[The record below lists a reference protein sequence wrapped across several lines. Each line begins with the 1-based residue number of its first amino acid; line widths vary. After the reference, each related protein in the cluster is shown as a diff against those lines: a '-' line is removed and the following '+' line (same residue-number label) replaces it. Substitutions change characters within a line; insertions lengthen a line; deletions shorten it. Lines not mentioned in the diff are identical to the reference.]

1 MRKWKIEFSLHSQ
14 GRKRRGM
21 VAEFEARDF
30 GEVEAVLVATHINSM
45 LEVINSIPRSG
56 LEDPIEKSLTVSLS
70 GLDGRLASWEIREPD
85 DSTPSEET
93 VGSLFEFLLGEDV
106 EATFNHGSEA

>member
-1 MRKWKIEFSLHSQ
+1 MRKWKIEFGLHSQ

-30 GEVEAVLVATHINSM
+30 GQMEAVIVAANINK
-45 LEVINSIPRSG
+45 LLDVIDAIPRGG
-56 LEDPIEKSLTVSLS
+56 LEQPIEKSLTVSLI
-70 GLDGRLASWEIREPD
+70 GLDGRLASWEMREQEGR
-85 DSTPSEET
+85 TPSEDS

-106 EATFNHGSEA
+106 EATFNHGSKT